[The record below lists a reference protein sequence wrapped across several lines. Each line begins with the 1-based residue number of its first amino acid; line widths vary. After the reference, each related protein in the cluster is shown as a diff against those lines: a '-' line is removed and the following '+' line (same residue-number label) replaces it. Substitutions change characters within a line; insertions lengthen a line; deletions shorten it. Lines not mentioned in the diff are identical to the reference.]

1 MLINDL
7 GIQTGQ
13 SKTQQISPSTK
24 IHSRWIKDINL
35 RTKIMNLLEENVAE
49 TLQDTGIG
57 DEFML
62 KAATFQAVKAKLN
75 KWNFI
80 KLRNFC
86 IAKKTRE

>member
-1 MLINDL
+1 
-7 GIQTGQ
+7 
-13 SKTQQISPSTK
+13 
-24 IHSRWIKDINL
+24 
-35 RTKIMNLLEENVAE
+35 MNLLEENVAE

-80 KLRNFC
+80 KFRSFC